1 MEVKVSEKVQK
12 SFFNGKVDVLP
23 IQILSE
29 EPYKIVDEKLVILV
43 YFFANLLDESY
54 AGVFIISKEI

>member
-12 SFFNGKVDVLP
+12 SLFNGKVHVLP

-29 EPYKIVDEKLVILV
+29 KPDKIVDEKLVILV
-43 YFFANLLDESY
+43 AFFANLLDESY
-54 AGVFIISKEI
+54 AGLFIISKEI